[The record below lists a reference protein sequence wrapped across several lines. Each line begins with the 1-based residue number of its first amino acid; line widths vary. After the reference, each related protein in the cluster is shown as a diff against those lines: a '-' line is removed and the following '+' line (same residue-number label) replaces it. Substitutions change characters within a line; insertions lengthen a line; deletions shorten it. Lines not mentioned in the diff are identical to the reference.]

1 MSSASSMKDAWRL
14 EITEEI
20 QSLRRDTQWSDV
32 IFVCSDAS
40 LSSHKVCL
48 AQTSSFLHNLLLAS
62 GDEPTSVI
70 VPDITG
76 DQMDCYLDAVYSGKL
91 PSSQQELSAVTQVH
105 SMLNPD
111 NEHKSDFKKHEEIFD
126 INKENLILK
135 KEVLPSK
142 PNAIYMTTEERQLKS
157 KENLETLCRF
167 CLQTVGN
174 HKVSIKVKQ
183 EWNNSYHLKN
193 QYVCCL
199 CGTVTG
205 TPSNFIG
212 HQKYEAAKY
221 IGVSSWSLWQ
231 FDCNHCGKTIE
242 QHLNSNQGFICCH
255 CQEEFGSPGVL
266 TIHLKTLDIEKNLK
280 NVECDYCNSFLP
292 KSMIKR
298 HMNKCRFQNQLLKKG
313 FTPCEDCD
321 KFKKSKKEKMA
332 HLKSRHPEHHQK
344 ILKRNADSW
353 KDCPSSRYVN
363 CDICNKSIRKCN
375 LKDHK
380 LYVHRLNMANEVVEL
395 KSSENVC
402 DICGHVSKHA
412 KDVKKHKKF
421 VHEKVL
427 NFECKFCG
435 KKFSNKGN
443 LNQHEVIHTGV
454 TPYQCHLCGKQ
465 CRRRS
470 ELEKHI
476 ETHPAGA
483 STTVPMLNQETENN
497 QFPVCVPASVF
508 PSSGGSHQI
517 SLSHN
522 NVGNGY
528 TLDETIRQAD
538 LMKEMKMPPFIS
550 ANDNKFIIQ

>member
-1 MSSASSMKDAWRL
+1 MSPSVKAAWRL
-14 EITEEI
+14 EITEDVL
-20 QSLRRDTQWSDV
+20 SLRKDNQWSDL
-32 IFVCSDAS
+32 IFVCSDSS
-40 LSSHKVCL
+40 LSAHKMCL
-48 AQTSSFLHNLLLAS
+48 SQASSFLHNLLLDT
-62 GDEPTSVI
+62 GDDPAFVM

-91 PSSQQELSAVTQVH
+91 PSSPQELSAVIQVH
-105 SMLNPD
+105 SLLNPVSKD
-111 NEHKSDFKKHEEIFD
+111 KTELKITNVETIQ
-126 INKENLILK
+126 ENIK
-135 KEVLPSK
+135 KETVPMN
-142 PNAIYMTTEERQLKS
+142 PINAINMSNEERQLKS
-157 KENLETLCRF
+157 KVNLESQCKF
-167 CLQTVGN
+167 CLQSVGN

-221 IGVSSWSLWQ
+221 VGVDSWSLWQ

-242 QHLNSNQGFICCH
+242 QHLNTNQGFICCH
-255 CQEEFGSPGVL
+255 CQEEFSSPGVL
-266 TIHLKTLDIEKNLK
+266 TLHLKTLDIEKNLK

-298 HMNKCRFQNQLLKKG
+298 HMSKCRFENQQSKKG
-313 FTPCEDCD
+313 FIPCDDCD

-332 HLKSRHPEHHQK
+332 HLKACHPEHHKK
-344 ILKRNADSW
+344 ILKRNADTW
-353 KDCPSSRYVN
+353 KDCPSSQYVN
-363 CDICNKSIRKCN
+363 CDVCNKSIRRCN

-380 LYVHRLNMANEVVEL
+380 LYVHRMNMSNETVDMI
-395 KSSENVC
+395 STDNVC

-483 STTVPMLNQETENN
+483 STGALLDPETENN
-497 QFPVCVPASVF
+497 QFPVCVPVSVF
-508 PSSGGSHQI
+508 PSSGSHHV
-517 SLSHN
+517 S
-522 NVGNGY
+522 VGPGF
-528 TLDETIRQAD
+528 TLDETMRQAD
-538 LMKEMKMPPFIS
+538 LLKEMKMPTFIS
-550 ANDNKFIIQ
+550 TNDSKFIIQ